1 MANLREL
8 KKDIN
13 YLASEVVTQGLMK
26 LTLMDNVKDEDV
38 SPILAEA
45 VEMRNEFIDRATH
58 PDGKDNPKLVKKYY
72 NKLRED
78 LMKKTM
84 ELLAKVQELK

>member
-26 LTLMDNVKDEDV
+26 YTLMDNVKDEDV

-45 VEMRNEFIDRATH
+45 VEMRNEFIARATH

-78 LMKKTM
+78 LMRKTT
-84 ELLAKVQELK
+84 ELLDKVKELK

>member
-38 SPILAEA
+38 SPILGEA

-72 NKLRED
+72 SKLRED
-78 LMKKTM
+78 LMKKTT
-84 ELLAKVQELK
+84 ELLDKVQALK